1 MQTTFF
7 QLGNNFRQI
16 CRYRGI
22 RRFRGTLLFSCFIWN
37 FRHGESLWNLPFL
50 SNSLLSWHR
59 SVKISS
65 NLPFSLHS
73 SFSSHLSLLWIF
85 LLNCGSYRISALA
98 KFRQICHLR
107 QFHHYRWICCFPR
120 TVLLSRFIQT
130 LNHGEM
136 SSILPL
142 THCTTLTTSEPAW
155 RTICPKCNTAKTLL
169 SPPSSCF
176 LISNLNCPLFFLSI
190 SSFSH

>member
-7 QLGNNFRQI
+7 RLGRYFRQI
-16 CRYRGI
+16 CRYRGV
-22 RRFRGTLLFSCFIWN
+22 RRFREISAMVKV
-37 FRHGESLWNLPFL
+37 
-50 SNSLLSWHR
+50 SWYR
-59 SVKISS
+59 SAKISS

-85 LLNCGSYRISALA
+85 LFNCGAYRISALA

-107 QFHHYRWICCFPR
+107 QFHHYRWIWCFPG

-130 LNHGEM
+130 FNHGEM

-142 THCTTLTTSEPAW
+142 THCTTLTTSGTW

-169 SPPSSCF
+169 SPPSCCF
-176 LISNLNCPLFFLSI
+176 
-190 SSFSH
+190 